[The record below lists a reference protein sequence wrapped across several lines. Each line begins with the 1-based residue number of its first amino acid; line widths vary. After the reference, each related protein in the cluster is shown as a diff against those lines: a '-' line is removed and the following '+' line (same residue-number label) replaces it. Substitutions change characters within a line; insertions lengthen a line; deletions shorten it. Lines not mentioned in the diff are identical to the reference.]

1 MCLTTSAFPAKHCS
15 SVINLVAG
23 KPRPALQFE
32 QVCLAYTLVSCFF
45 EDRWQHSRHLLN
57 HFSKNV
63 VHKYPSTDCIAQMHT
78 TCMQANAQKKRLEV
92 KQRAVRKA
100 AEQNKDPLEPIWFEQ
115 IPKGV
120 AGETAMYKY
129 KGGYWEARKSGNWE
143 KCRDIFGQA
152 S

>member
-1 MCLTTSAFPAKHCS
+1 MLRLSAF
-15 SVINLVAG
+15 
-23 KPRPALQFE
+23 
-32 QVCLAYTLVSCFF
+32 LANY
-45 EDRWQHSRHLLN
+45 
-57 HFSKNV
+57 
-63 VHKYPSTDCIAQMHT
+63 CI
-78 TCMQANAQKKRLEV
+78 TCVQANAEKKRLEV

-100 AEQNKDPLEPIWFEQ
+100 AEQNKDPLEPIWFEK

-129 KGGYWEARKSGNWE
+129 KGGYWEARKNGNWE

>member
-1 MCLTTSAFPAKHCS
+1 M
-15 SVINLVAG
+15 NQ
-23 KPRPALQFE
+23 R
-32 QVCLAYTLVSCFF
+32 
-45 EDRWQHSRHLLN
+45 
-57 HFSKNV
+57 SKIV
-63 VHKYPSTDCIAQMHT
+63 VHKHPSTDWVAQMHT
-78 TCMQANAQKKRLEV
+78 ICVQANAEKKRLEV

-100 AEQNKDPLEPIWFEQ
+100 AEQNKDPLEPMWFKR

-129 KGGYWEARKSGNWE
+129 KGGYWEARKNGNWE